1 MGRLNI
7 DIFMSILKIIT
18 STKGFLIFFTFFKK
32 CVLALPSNHVTQIYP
47 SVYGWL
53 AGRFKCR
60 WLSKKILEKI
70 IDAHHRDLG
79 VGRYFLSR

>member
-1 MGRLNI
+1 
-7 DIFMSILKIIT
+7 MSILKIIT
-18 STKGFLIFFTFFKK
+18 STNGFLIFFTFFKK